1 MCTKWIATFSVVLS
15 AALGGCTRKQEV
27 QIVNP
32 KETYGMLRNDF
43 AVLID
48 VREESE
54 IADGMAEG
62 AQWMP
67 FTSKIEKNDP
77 SWQQWAESLPK
88 DKLIIVYCRSG
99 RRSGEAAKRLAE
111 KGLRVANMGAYEDWV
126 KAGLPT
132 KKPANE

>member
-1 MCTKWIATFSVVLS
+1 MYMNWIATLAVVFSAS
-15 AALGGCTRKQEV
+15 LGGCTRKQEV
-27 QIVNP
+27 QTVDP

-48 VREESE
+48 VREQSE
-54 IADGMAEG
+54 ITEGMAEG

-67 FTSKIEKNDP
+67 YTSKIEKNDP
-77 SWQQWAESLPK
+77 AWEKWAESLPK

-99 RRSGEAAKRLAE
+99 RRSGEAAKRLAA
-111 KGLRVANMGAYEDWV
+111 KGLRVANMGAYENWI

-132 KKPANE
+132 KKPGNK